1 MMKSNILLLLILL
14 SCFACQ
20 KTTQEVNSI
29 ESYNII
35 PLPVELSPQNGSF
48 QLGADTK
55 IVTGQ
60 SDEMVMTAK
69 YLASVLPQISENNIQ
84 QDAASSNVI
93 VIEFKDFGEEEKY
106 TLSVNSDRILI
117 QSKNATGAFYAVQ
130 TLRQMANGS
139 SIPAVEIT
147 DYPRFAY
154 RGMHLD
160 VSRHFYDVA
169 AVKRFIDQLAYHKIN
184 RFHWHLTDD
193 QGWRVEIKKY
203 PKLTEISAFRKETLI
218 GHFSDDP
225 QQFDGKKYGGFY
237 TQEEIKEVV
246 AYAAA
251 NFITVVPEIEMP
263 GHSVAVLAAYPEL
276 ACTEGPFEAGTK
288 WGVFDDVFCPK
299 EETFEFLENVLTEVM
314 DLFPGEYIHIGGD
327 ECPKTRWKES
337 AFCQKMIKE
346 KDLKDE
352 HGLQS
357 YFIQRME
364 KFVNSKGRKIIGWD
378 EILEGGLAPNAAVM
392 SWRGEEGGI
401 EAAKQRHDVVMT
413 PTTYCYF
420 DYYQSPAESE
430 PLAIGGLLP
439 LKKVYSYD
447 PIPAVLNAEEKKHI
461 IGVQANLWTEYI
473 PTEEK
478 LNYMMFPRACAL
490 AEIAWSPNESKNYPD
505 FARRLLPHI
514 GRLKSMGV
522 QSANHLLD
530 VKSDIKSENGVQ
542 VKLKKEVESG
552 VIHYTTDDSPPTIE
566 SPVYSAPIDVTKS
579 TKLRAQTFIDGNAI
593 GNGITEVFAWHKAAG
608 KSIKLSKEPHPKYA
622 GNGFS
627 SLING
632 VSGDERYGGAEW
644 LGYKGESVDC
654 VIDFG
659 EMTDFNEATMRF
671 YKGEGQW
678 IYLPKSIRILSSA
691 DGENYT
697 EVANLD
703 KVEGEGRGVV
713 IETNLSMEK
722 NQGRYLKFEVENYG
736 LIPDGKQGAG
746 HRAWLFLDE
755 IKVN

>member
-1 MMKSNILLLLILL
+1 MKSNIFFLFLFISFV
-14 SCFACQ
+14 SCQ
-20 KTTQEVNSI
+20 DNKQEINSI
-29 ESYNII
+29 ERYNII
-35 PLPVELSPQNGSF
+35 PQPVKLKVQNGSF
-48 QLGADTK
+48 QLDKDTK
-55 IVTGQ
+55 IVVPDAEDFKRSAQ
-60 SDEMVMTAK
+60 
-69 YLASVLPQISENNIQ
+69 YISTVFSNVSADNIQ
-84 QDAASSNVI
+84 TESTESNAI
-93 VIEFKDFGEEEKY
+93 IIELKDFEEEEKY
-106 TLSVNSDRILI
+106 TLSVNSDRILV
-117 QSKNATGAFYAVQ
+117 QAKNATGAFYAVQ
-130 TLRQMANGS
+130 TLRQLAKEN

-193 QGWRVEIKKY
+193 QGWRVEIKQY

-225 QQFDGKKYGGFY
+225 QQYDGKKYGGFY

-246 AYAAA
+246 AYAAD

-276 ACTEGPFEAGTK
+276 ACTKGPFEAGTK

-327 ECPKTRWKES
+327 ECPKTKWKES
-337 AFCQKMIKE
+337 TFCQNLIKE

-420 DYYQSPAESE
+420 DYYQSPAKTE

-447 PIPAVLNAEEKKHI
+447 PVPAELNAEEKKHI

-478 LNYMMFPRACAL
+478 LHYMMFPRTCAL
-490 AEIAWSPNESKNYPD
+490 AEIAWSPNENKDYPD

-514 GRLKSMGV
+514 GRLESMGIK
-522 QSANHLLD
+522 SANHLLD
-530 VKSDIKSENGVQ
+530 VKSDIKAENGVQ
-542 VKLKKEVESG
+542 VKLQKEVESG
-552 VIHYTTDDSPPTIE
+552 VIHYTMDDSQPTAE
-566 SPVYSAPIDVTKS
+566 SPTYSTPINITKA
-579 TKLRAQTFIDGNAI
+579 TKLRAQTFINDKPT
-593 GNGITEVFAWHKAAG
+593 GNGITEIFKWHKAAG
-608 KSIKLSKEPHPKYA
+608 KSIELSKEPHPKYA

-632 VSGDERYGGAEW
+632 VTGDERYGSAEW
-644 LGYKGESVDC
+644 LGYKGESVDA

-659 EMTDFNEATMRF
+659 EMTDFKEATMRF
-671 YKGEGQW
+671 YKGQGQW
-678 IYLPKSIRILSSA
+678 IYLPKSIRVLSST
-691 DGENYT
+691 DGEKYT
-697 EVANLD
+697 EIASTGQV
-703 KVEGEGRGVV
+703 KGEGRGVV
-713 IETNLSMEK
+713 IQTNLPLPK
-722 NQGRYLKFEVENYG
+722 NQGRYLKFEIENYG
-736 LIPDGKQGAG
+736 MIPDGKQGAG
-746 HRAWLFLDE
+746 HRAWLFVDE
-755 IKVN
+755 IQVN